1 MARTIDAV
9 GTAMAVEDVK
19 EVREVETTPVL
30 SDQQRVAVLLAHRK
44 VVAQQAAIQQA
55 QLTIVSGKTELE
67 KAEAEFNKIMG
78 EIVAELKID
87 ATKFSLDIEKVELV
101 ARKA

>member
-1 MARTIDAV
+1 MARTIDEV
-9 GTAMAVEDVK
+9 GTAMAVDKAPEA
-19 EVREVETTPVL
+19 ETTPVL
-30 SDQQRVAVLLAHRK
+30 SDKQRIAVLLAHRR
-44 VVAQQAAIQQA
+44 VLSQQAAIQQA
-55 QLTIVSGKTELE
+55 QLTIVNIKPELE